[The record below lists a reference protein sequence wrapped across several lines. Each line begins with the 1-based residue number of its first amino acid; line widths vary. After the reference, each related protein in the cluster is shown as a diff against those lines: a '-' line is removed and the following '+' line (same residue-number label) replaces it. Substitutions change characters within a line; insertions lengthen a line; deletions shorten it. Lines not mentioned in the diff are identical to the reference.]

1 MGKLLHP
8 PEKAGG
14 ALNKEQNDN
23 KTSSNCERS
32 SITNH
37 SGNIL
42 IYLILFV
49 SLSFSGYTFLRQ
61 THYENRI
68 RYLQTLDQRIS
79 VLEDKLRIFPLAF
92 LNSLAKSTTMSSSTT
107 TTTTT
112 PTSPEDRAQ
121 DSTVAEI
128 DLITDDAS
136 NDEQFAHIL
145 QKLSLEVSGIRRL
158 RRDVSHLKAS
168 RRGERQASVH
178 PADCSCPPGNNN
190 SMFCLT
196 VVLLCTDVLLY
207 TSRSTLTVY
216 TVQYIEHRENAK
228 VEIHNSI
235 KSTSNE

>member
-14 ALNKEQNDN
+14 ALNKQQNDN

-49 SLSFSGYTFLRQ
+49 SLSFSAYTFLRQ

-68 RYLQTLDQRIS
+68 QYLQTLDQRIS

-92 LNSLAKSTTMSSSTT
+92 LNSLAKSTTMSTT

-112 PTSPEDRAQ
+112 PTSPEDRAK

-190 SMFCLT
+190 SMYCLT

>member
-23 KTSSNCERS
+23 KTPSNCERS

-49 SLSFSGYTFLRQ
+49 SLSFSAYTFLRQ

-68 RYLQTLDQRIS
+68 QYLQTLDQRIS

-92 LNSLAKSTTMSSSTT
+92 LNSLAKSTTMSSSTITTTT

-190 SMFCLT
+190 SMYCLT
-196 VVLLCTDVLLY
+196 VVLLCTAV
-207 TSRSTLTVY
+207 
-216 TVQYIEHRENAK
+216 H
-228 VEIHNSI
+228 
-235 KSTSNE
+235 